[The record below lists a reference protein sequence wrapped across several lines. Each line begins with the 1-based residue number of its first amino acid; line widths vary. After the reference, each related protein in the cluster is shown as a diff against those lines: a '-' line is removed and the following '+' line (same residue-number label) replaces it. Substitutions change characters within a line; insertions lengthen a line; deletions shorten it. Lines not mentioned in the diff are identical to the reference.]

1 MRRCIPDADP
11 QAQNEDTGQCQLP
24 PAQSPEI
31 NSWVWRCSS
40 QRQHE
45 GHNDGREQ
53 HGLNADE
60 ENDIRHI
67 GRRHRR
73 GRRAAMDDALRSLRR
88 LAKIAAERS
97 AAWPLLAERKGVP
110 LERLVIT
117 ISVRPGARSSAPPKS
132 RTDRGRQLFCST
144 DPQLSSYN
152 FEPKL
157 TAKPQRTE
165 EDLTWDRRRLG
176 SAALRQ

>member
-1 MRRCIPDADP
+1 MADWNSITYDRISLPKFPEKSFSTATPD
-11 QAQNEDTGQCQLP
+11 
-24 PAQSPEI
+24 I

-60 ENDIRHI
+60 ENDTRQI

-97 AAWPLLAERKGVP
+97 AA
-110 LERLVIT
+110 
-117 ISVRPGARSSAPPKS
+117 
-132 RTDRGRQLFCST
+132 
-144 DPQLSSYN
+144 
-152 FEPKL
+152 
-157 TAKPQRTE
+157 
-165 EDLTWDRRRLG
+165 
-176 SAALRQ
+176 